1 MHKQRGMYKLKK
13 IVSMVLTLA
22 LIVTMLPLSF
32 QSVAEAASGVNFIF
46 PNEKYDV
53 AQPRITSNERVD
65 VTGSLVGVKEKS
77 ITYTVSKILMVD
89 DGTGTGNLVEQAVDS
104 KPEQTANI
112 FVNGTSISVKNIQLY
127 TGLNRI
133 TFKGVRGISEVYDSI
148 YIEYRNGPT
157 LQDLQVTMDNI
168 KPLSLEENKATV
180 VASDASKGKDN
191 TDIGIMGVAKNA
203 DRVQIIIDGKSWT
216 YNVTNTT
223 NWEFYAGPINIKKGT
238 NNVTIRA
245 YNGTQSVETTRMI
258 TFFNGNVTFFN
269 VNLED
274 AANNRVDITTTN
286 NITDTASGYNSI
298 SGQVV
303 IPTASLTKDSSGNII
318 NPTIGVTVG
327 TGTKV
332 SVAATKVDIGSLTT
346 TVDFTYNHGGK
357 ILNSGANELLFE
369 VEKISTM
376 SLPNAVITAKYNLM
390 VTNASAPFFS
400 SANHLDS
407 YEETMSTS
415 QVLGLTGVALNGA
428 ELSTLPTALEFIVA
442 NGQTGKTISVKE
454 ILDSNGKPVSI
465 ANGEVE
471 LTKIADEAITIDV
484 GGNSTP
490 ATRYIYKVSKLPIS
504 GSQTINFIYD
514 GNNAVTY
521 SAKIS
526 LVYGPFHKFNSIYN
540 GMSVVA
546 DTTIGTGWSESV
558 LEYQMGSLAGKLY
571 NVPSSITLDSKN
583 TFLYLNNVSLP
594 LTITTGNG
602 ITLTN
607 LTEAAKSLTMGDNKI
622 RFVFQS
628 GNTYYKS
635 ETTVTVLPKNLPTV
649 ENMFPYGLSQK
660 ADPYPTPDYSLFQEK
675 GGIYYTHES
684 DLNVF
689 GSFDFI
695 DLDETNPLGPIAS
708 VANPENYK
716 LTIKSPTL
724 KIEYNWSLKD
734 AFTIVGGGGP
744 DTLVNTNT
752 YDGLTVIYDRSKKNF
767 SFFIK
772 NVKMPTNGSMVVFTV
787 NVESNLTTAQ
797 AELTVMP
804 LNVPYTIVKPL
815 EQKRVLNQNYVDV
828 IINAEGADKVIIN
841 KQELKREQYTQL
853 TASGDKVFEDA
864 FRTTISGLKA
874 NKDTKIEFSIVRGD
888 ETIKSSFTVRY
899 VPTNIPG
906 AQYME
911 VMKNSHKVFDGA
923 LTLAL
928 EKGTSLI
935 RKDYNVAAEFKNQV
949 YTQNNIMFAIANSDD
964 GVVDR
969 HEFETLPANYDFE
982 LSLGENIF
990 TGSFPKRFVKSSPV
1004 FWIDPGLA
1012 DDINTPS
1019 VYDPIKYGSDPY
1031 QFPSPYSEIPSFYN
1045 RNVERELIPSKV
1057 GKLTL
1062 SYDSKVTQ
1070 DAGKV
1075 VTVFRFDPQLKQWEN
1090 IGGVV
1095 DEKKHTVTV
1104 PFSRF
1109 GYYVVAKM
1117 SYSYTDVVNHAYAR
1131 DFIET
1136 VFAKGVMNPDQPD
1149 TAFGT
1154 DMYVSRGE
1162 FTRMIVKGLQIP
1174 LDYEGPKHF
1183 SDLYVPDNNNMNDI
1197 NANGL
1202 WDFRHIETAARKGIV
1217 RGIAPNMFGGYNDL
1231 QRQDAAVMI
1240 AKALNLKLETD
1251 RAKIDKDLRK
1261 LFQDADTISY
1271 YAKAS
1276 VLAIAKKGFITGV
1289 PVDPSNPAAGYMFN
1303 PDSFM
1308 LRGDA
1313 ALIMGRVMINNKM
1326 LPKM

>member
-1 MHKQRGMYKLKK
+1 MQKQRGMYKLKK
-13 IVSMVLTLA
+13 IVSIALTLA

-53 AQPRITSNERVD
+53 SQPRITSNDSVD
-65 VTGSLVGVKEKS
+65 ITGSLVGVKEKS

-89 DGTGTGNLVEQAVDS
+89 DGSNTNKFVEQVVDS

-112 FVNGTSISVKNIQLY
+112 FVNGTSINIKNIQLY

-203 DRVQIIIDGKSWT
+203 DRVQITIDGKSWT

-245 YNGTQSVETTRMI
+245 YNSTQSVETTRMI

-269 VNLED
+269 VNLD
-274 AANNRVDITTTN
+274 DGTNKVDITTTSK
-286 NITDTASGYNSI
+286 ITDTASGYKTI
-298 SGQVV
+298 TGQVV
-303 IPTASLTKDSSGNII
+303 VPTASLTKDSAGNVV
-318 NPTIGVTVG
+318 NPTIDVSIRGAAKVPATVTNVDVG
-327 TGTKV
+327 T
-332 SVAATKVDIGSLTT
+332 LTT
-346 TVDFTYNHGGK
+346 TVNFTYTQAAN
-357 ILNSGANELLFE
+357 ILAAGANELLFE
-369 VEKISTM
+369 IGNISTVG
-376 SLPNAVITAKYNLM
+376 LPNAITTARYNLT
-390 VTNASAPFFS
+390 VANSSDPFFS
-400 SANHLDS
+400 TVNHLDS
-407 YEETMSTS
+407 YEETMGTS
-415 QVLGLTGVALNGA
+415 QVLGLSGVTLDGA
-428 ELSTLPTALEFIVA
+428 ELSTLPTALEFVVA
-442 NGQTGKTISVKE
+442 NGAIGDQIKITG
-454 ILDSNGKPVSI
+454 I
-465 ANGEVE
+465 ANSSGSYVTYTPAQ
-471 LTKIADEAITIDV
+471 LGFDLIASESVTIDV
-484 GGNSTP
+484 GGIATP

-504 GSQTINFIYD
+504 GAQTIDFEYA
-514 GNNAVTY
+514 GNANVKY

-526 LVYGPFHKFNSIYN
+526 LVYGPYHKFNSIYN
-540 GMSVVA
+540 GMSVTA
-546 DTTIGTGWSESV
+546 DTSTGTGWETNV
-558 LEYQMGSLAGKLY
+558 LNQQLGGLAGKLY
-571 NVPSSITLDSKN
+571 NVPSSITLDQNN
-583 TFLYLNNVSLP
+583 TFLYLNNVSLG
-594 LTITTGNG
+594 LDYGNG
-602 ITLTN
+602 NEITLKDPVT
-607 LTEAAKSLTMGDNKI
+607 AAKSLTMGENKI
-622 RFVFQS
+622 RLIFRT
-628 GNTYYKS
+628 GTTYYKS
-635 ETTVTVLPKNLPTV
+635 EITVTVLPKNLPTV

-684 DLNVF
+684 ELNVF
-689 GSFDFI
+689 GSFDFLDI
-695 DLDETNPLGPIAS
+695 DDEKDFRNKVNGD
-708 VANPENYK
+708 NYK
-716 LTIKSPTL
+716 VTIKSPTL
-724 KIEYNWSLKD
+724 KLEYNWNLND
-734 AFTIVGGGGP
+734 AFTIIGNGQP
-744 DTLVNTNT
+744 DNPISGTS

-772 NVKMPTNGSMVVFTV
+772 NVEMPTNGSMVVFTV

-804 LNVPYTIVKPL
+804 LNVPYTIVKPMD
-815 EQKRVLNQNYVDV
+815 QKRVLNQNYVDV

-841 KQELKREQYTQL
+841 KKELKKEQYTQL

-864 FRTTISGLKA
+864 FRTTITGLKA

-888 ETIKSSFTVRY
+888 ETVKSSFTVRY

-911 VMKNSHKVFDGA
+911 TMKSSHKVFDGA
-923 LTLAL
+923 LNLSL

-949 YTQNNIMFAIANSDD
+949 YTQNNIMFAIANAED

-1012 DDINTPS
+1012 DDINTPN
-1019 VYDPIKYGSDPY
+1019 VYDPIMYGSDPY
-1031 QFPSPYSEIPSFYN
+1031 QFPSPYSEIASFYN

-1057 GKLTL
+1057 GSLTL
-1062 SYDSKVTQ
+1062 SYDSKVTT

-1095 DEKKHTVTV
+1095 DEKKRTVTV

-1251 RAKIDKDLRK
+1251 RTKIDKDLRK
-1261 LFQDADTISY
+1261 LFQDADSISY

-1276 VLAIAKKGFITGV
+1276 VLAIAKKGFIAGV
-1289 PVDPSNPAAGYMFN
+1289 PVDPSNPETGYMFN